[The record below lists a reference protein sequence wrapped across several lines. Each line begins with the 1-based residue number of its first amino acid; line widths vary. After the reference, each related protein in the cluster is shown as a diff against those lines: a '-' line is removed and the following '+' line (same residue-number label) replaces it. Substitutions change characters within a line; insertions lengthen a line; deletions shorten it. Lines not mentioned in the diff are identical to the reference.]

1 VQVSRSSNS
10 NNHAASTCTRSV
22 GDTIDIAIRRAL
34 LVSVVCS
41 ITLLRHMC
49 CISLLFGV
57 LADNE
62 SLAAR
67 VAGQA
72 LSKADVNRMVA
83 ER

>member
-1 VQVSRSSNS
+1 MLS
-10 NNHAASTCTRSV
+10 AAMAAAGSFQP
-22 GDTIDIAIRRAL
+22 L
-34 LVSVVCS
+34 LAAADRIHMYVP
-41 ITLLRHMC
+41 LL
-49 CISLLFGV
+49 